1 MSLMLSYQQKMR
13 AARERAEAGQP
24 EPEKPDTL
32 KVVPSGLIGNQQLG
46 ALLDKALEQDLKSL
60 KGINSRE
67 RKAEVKRQLV
77 DKYAVYVERLKAV
90 SATHDL
96 LGWYLVWLFDIGEMD
111 NAVEYGLWCVREGV
125 ALPER
130 FNRDVKTFVADAILE
145 WADAQF
151 DAGHSVQPY
160 FAAVF
165 NHADGMCCQPWDL
178 PDEVTAKFYRQQGL
192 VLARAEKFTAAVNV
206 LEEALS
212 LGAKVKTALADAR
225 KKATRDV
232 S

>member
-1 MSLMLSYQQKMR
+1 MSLMLSHQQKMR
-13 AARERAEAGQP
+13 AARERAESGQP
-24 EPEKPDTL
+24 EPEKPDML
-32 KVVPSGLIGNQQLG
+32 KTAPTGLVGTQQLL
-46 ALLDKALEQDLKSL
+46 ALLVKALEQDLKSL

-77 DKYAVYVERLKAV
+77 EKYTTYVERLKAV

-96 LGWYLVWLFDIGEMD
+96 LGWYLVWLFDIGELD
-111 NAVEYGLWCVREGV
+111 TAVEYGLWCVREGV
-125 ALPER
+125 VLPER

-145 WADAQF
+145 WTDAQF
-151 DAGHSVQPY
+151 EAGHSVQPY
-160 FAAVF
+160 FAAVL
-165 NHADGMCCQPWDL
+165 NNADGMCCQPWDL

-192 VLARAEKFTAAVNV
+192 VLARAEKFTAAVDV

-225 KKATRDV
+225 KKAANR
-232 S
+232 

>member
-1 MSLMLSYQQKMR
+1 MSLMLSHQQRMR
-13 AARERAEAGQP
+13 EQKKRVEAGQP
-24 EPEKPDTL
+24 EPEKPDML
-32 KVVPSGLIGNQQLG
+32 KTAPTGLVGTQQLL

-77 DKYAVYVERLKAV
+77 EKYTTYVERLKAV

-111 NAVEYGLWCVREGV
+111 TAVEYGLWCVREGV

-145 WADAQF
+145 WTDVQF
-151 DAGHSVQPY
+151 EAGHSVQPY
-160 FAAVF
+160 FAAVL
-165 NHADGMCCQPWDL
+165 NNADGMCCQPWDL

-192 VLARAEKFTAAVNV
+192 VLARAEKFTAAVDV

-225 KKATRDV
+225 KKAANR
-232 S
+232 